1 MFPTSGR
8 DAKRQRIEEFR
19 KGSVIRV
26 EVKNFMTYGHA
37 VIEPG
42 PHLNLVLGPNGT
54 GKSSLVCALCVG
66 LGGSTRLLGRADH
79 VSSFV
84 RRGTNEGEV
93 TITLAS
99 DNPSRP
105 HVIRRKIKASD
116 NSSLW
121 WLNGRES
128 QLRDISELVK
138 GLNVQLDNLCQFL
151 PQDKVVEFARM
162 KPVELLAATEE
173 AVGDTSLKDMHLKL
187 IDLRKE
193 LAHYQ
198 ASEDQIAGEL
208 SRLQSDNARAERT
221 VQQIR
226 EKERLE
232 QEIEDLKLKVPW
244 AQYAELKK
252 DFQDEKKKFKDTEA
266 LLLRMKEKQEEDGN
280 PLKLKKKLSE
290 KAVVAEKKA
299 KEAMRKADYKAA
311 PRGGSTRQTVVEDL
325 LSEIENKQI
334 DIDSLESQSDTRR
347 KKIEEAIKLIEKAEQ
362 DIAVAE
368 ADAQDTPASKKKE
381 ELIKAA
387 MRDISTQILA
397 IENDIDVFRAEEQE
411 AKKIEL
417 MAKKRLNQLGDM
429 RARRLQALEGRH
441 SGISKAYDWIHKNRD
456 RFRGPVLGPVAMEIE
471 CPDSTHASMLEMQI
485 SNVWMSYF
493 VVLHQEDQD
502 LLRQEVPAATN
513 YRPNVAVFFG
523 DVNAPLT
530 HQLGTSSQFARY
542 GIVNTLDEV
551 FQAPLVIKKALDDN
565 FYLSK
570 AFVCS
575 ATGNWEEFFKAQPQ
589 ARVVYTPT
597 NRVDQRTSRYNK
609 NSISTMVSALKPS
622 QFLSSG
628 GNNNAGAGGGAEERR
643 QLEEQIQK
651 AQQNIQHAINDRVRL
666 EPRLKEVKDQNK
678 AYSLERAVLI
688 RGKTDALARKK
699 VAVTTKEVKTRE
711 LARLEN
717 AVDPLTK
724 RPAMKNELATL
735 IDKLVAASEDLVG
748 SYVKWTD
755 AALAHS
761 APELSARELSD
772 QVEKMNAAARDRK
785 AKLKDMEDQVAAYRR
800 AVDGLKV
807 QMDKKHAEAKE
818 LTGFPISQELQDK
831 FTALPHESTALQT
844 AITTKTDQAEGVMI
858 SDPGALVRYQKR
870 CADIAENERQLET
883 ARNNREFN
891 AVQIAELK
899 EKWVGELRRITTT
912 INQNFSAAFPTVG
925 CAGEVMLREVEG
937 DDFAK
942 YAIEIRVKF
951 RENEELA
958 TLDANRQSGG
968 ERSVSTILYL
978 VALQEVAASPFR
990 VVDEINQ
997 GMDPVN
1003 ERKVW
1008 KLLGDAATAPDTP
1021 QCFLL
1026 TPKLLPD
1033 LPFSS
1038 KVTVLQIF
1046 NGTLIK
1052 DVAQGFTQDKILGNR
1067 ATALTANA

>member
-1 MFPTSGR
+1 LHNSHISLSRHSCSNRLLSNSQTS
-8 DAKRQRIEEFR
+8 
-19 KGSVIRV
+19 
-26 EVKNFMTYGHA
+26 
-37 VIEPG
+37 P
-42 PHLNLVLGPNGT
+42 GT
-54 GKSSLVCALCVG
+54 GKSSFVCALCVG

-99 DNPSRP
+99 DDPSRP
-105 HVIRRKIKASD
+105 HVIRRKIKAVD

-121 WLNGRES
+121 FLNGRES
-128 QLRDISELVK
+128 NLRDVTEIVK
-138 GLNVQLDNLCQFL
+138 GLNIQLDNLCQFL

-173 AVGDTSLKDMHLKL
+173 AVGDTSLKDMHVDL
-187 IDLRKE
+187 IKLRKE
-193 LAHYQ
+193 LADDQ
-198 ASEDQIAGEL
+198 ASEDQIAVEL
-208 SRLQSDNARAERT
+208 ARLQSDNARAERT

-252 DFQDEKKKFKDTEA
+252 DFQDEKKKFKDTETA
-266 LLLRMKEKQEEDGN
+266 LLRMKEKQEDDDG
-280 PLKLKKKLSE
+280 PFKAKKKASD

-299 KEAMRKADYKAA
+299 KEAMQKADFKVA
-311 PRGGSTRQTVVEDL
+311 PRGGVTKQTVVEDL
-325 LSEIENKQI
+325 LTEIDGKQN
-334 DIDSLESQSDTRR
+334 DIDSLESQSENR
-347 KKIEEAIKLIEKAEQ
+347 KRKIEAATREIEKAEQ
-362 DIAVAE
+362 DIAAAE
-368 ADAQDTPASKKKE
+368 ADAQDTPASKRKE
-381 ELIKAA
+381 ELITASMK
-387 MRDISTQILA
+387 DISTQITA
-397 IENDIDVFRAEEQE
+397 IENDMETFRSEEQE
-411 AKKIEL
+411 ARTAERQANL
-417 MAKKRLNQLGDM
+417 RLNQLGDM
-429 RARRLQALEGRH
+429 RANRLKALEHRF
-441 SGISKAYDWIHKNRD
+441 SGISRAYDWIQKNRS

-471 CPDSTHASMLEMQI
+471 CPDATHANMLEMQI

-502 LLRQEVPAATN
+502 LFRQEVPNATN
-513 YRPNVAVFFG
+513 YRPNVAVFLG
-523 DVNAPLT
+523 DVNAPLK
-530 HQLGTSSQFARY
+530 HQLGTSSEYARF

-570 AFVCS
+570 TFVCS
-575 ATGNWEEFFKAQPQ
+575 ATGDWEGFFRTQAAAQ
-589 ARVVYTPT
+589 VVYTPT
-597 NRVDQRTSRYNK
+597 NRINQRKSRYNT
-609 NSISTMVSALKPS
+609 SAISTMVGALKPS
-622 QFLSSG
+622 QFLRSSA
-628 GNNNAGAGGGAEERR
+628 NNNNSNSANGGSSRGGGMNEAEERR
-643 QLEEQIQK
+643 QLELQIQK
-651 AQQNIQHAINDRVRL
+651 AQQDAQQAINERVAL
-666 EPRLKEVKDQNK
+666 EPRLREARNQQK
-678 AYSLERAVLI
+678 AYQAEKAALGRVKNDAVQ
-688 RGKTDALARKK
+688 RMKNAFVKKKTKTD
-699 VAVTTKEVKTRE
+699 E
-711 LARLEN
+711 LSRLED
-717 AVDPLTK
+717 AADPLTK
-724 RPAMKNELATL
+724 KPAMQREFATL
-735 IDKLVAASEDLVG
+735 INKIVATSEELVG
-748 SYVKWTD
+748 AYVKWADT
-755 AALAHS
+755 ALAHS
-761 APELSARELSD
+761 ALELSARELLD
-772 QVEKMNAAARDRK
+772 QVDKMSAAARDRK
-785 AKLKDMEDQVAAYRR
+785 SKLKDMEDQVQIYRR
-800 AVDGLKV
+800 AVDGLKI

-818 LTGFPISQELQDK
+818 LTGFPLSQELQDK
-831 FTALPHESTALQT
+831 FAALPHESAVLQAT
-844 AITTKTDQAEGVMI
+844 ISTKTDQAEGVMI
-858 SDPGALVRYQKR
+858 SDPGALVRYQQR
-870 CADIAENERQLET
+870 CADIAENERQLQAVRT
-883 ARNNREFN
+883 SREFN
-891 AVQIAELK
+891 AGRIAELK
-899 EKWVGELRRITTT
+899 EKWVSELRRITAT

-925 CAGEVMLREVEG
+925 CAGEVVLNEVEG

-951 RENEELA
+951 RANEELA

-978 VALQEVAASPFR
+978 VALQEVAAAPFR

-1033 LPFSS
+1033 LPFSN

-1067 ATALTANA
+1067 ARNLAVTANA